1 MTCLI
6 ADDTPITMLESALPA
21 GENAGDIKVL
31 SDLPHWVSLHVAC
44 KIASATRAADFLGE
58 RLSDLN
64 PTEREHITLAL
75 RELLLNA
82 VEHGGHL
89 DPEKGVDLSFIRT
102 PHSIVCS
109 IRDPGEGF
117 SCDNLEHS
125 AISSSP
131 DQLFGQLEF
140 RAQQGMRPGGLGL
153 LMVRR
158 IADELVYSAKG
169 NEVMF
174 IKYLYEIGRTSHRAC

>member
-31 SDLPHWVSLHVAC
+31 SDLPHWVSLRVAC
-44 KIASATRAADFLGE
+44 KIDSANRAADFLRE
-58 RLSDLN
+58 LLSDLN
-64 PTEREHITLAL
+64 PKEREHITLAL

-89 DPEKGVDLSFIRT
+89 DPEKTVDFSSIRT
-102 PHSIVCS
+102 ARSVVCY

-117 SCDNLEHS
+117 SFDNLEHS
-125 AISSSP
+125 AISNTSYHP
-131 DQLFGQLEF
+131 FRHLEF
-140 RAQQGMRPGGLGL
+140 RAQQGMRSGGLGL
-153 LMVRR
+153 LLAKSV
-158 IADELVYSAKG
+158 ADDLIYSAKG
-169 NEVMF
+169 NEVLF
-174 IKYLYEIGRTSHRAC
+174 IKYLSENSY